1 MKNNLLKLFEKTDR
15 SIPPAIRKKIQ
26 AHRRRLAKQFCPRG
40 ASAIHA
46 ALIDRVVQLTAF
58 ADLCAKH
65 KTLKR
70 EQRRF
75 ERAAKAALS
84 LLEEMS
90 KDALPASSAKRVS
103 EQSHQ

>member
-15 SIPPAIRKKIQ
+15 HVPPAIRKKIQ
-26 AHRRRLAKQFCPRG
+26 AHRRRLAKQFCPGG
-40 ASAIHA
+40 ASAIQA
-46 ALIDRVVQLTAF
+46 VLIDQAVKLTAF
-58 ADLCAKH
+58 ADLCARH

-84 LLEEMS
+84 LLVEMMR
-90 KDALPASSAKRVS
+90 DALPTDST
-103 EQSHQ
+103 Q